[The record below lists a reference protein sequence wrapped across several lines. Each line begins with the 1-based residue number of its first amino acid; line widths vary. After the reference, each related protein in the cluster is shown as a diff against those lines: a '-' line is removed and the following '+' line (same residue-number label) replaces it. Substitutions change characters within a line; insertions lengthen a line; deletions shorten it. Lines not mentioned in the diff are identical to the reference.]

1 MSLQIQQ
8 SSYSAARRRHHAVQ
22 ALGEGLARTK
32 LIGTTE
38 APRCH
43 PYRHGPSLPGQIVE
57 NAPINAVDA
66 SRCQAAGRTFGH
78 HGARPCLYG
87 DLIRSRQHTGHS
99 ERTGNK
105 GQQRR
110 GHGQSTMDMSPGL
123 SPIRP
128 SSTRP
133 ASTESA
139 GEPIS
144 IWRRHYRPCSV
155 AAITGNFPRSV
166 PRTRPNMMRL
176 VTVPSRYIA
185 GSLAHKPFKAL
196 GRTSGA
202 C

>member
-1 MSLQIQQ
+1 MPTKK
-8 SSYSAARRRHHAVQ
+8 VN
-22 ALGEGLARTK
+22 GERQYPG
-32 LIGTTE
+32 E

-128 SSTRP
+128 SSTSP

-139 GEPIS
+139 GEPASLRHQQRCNALPRGPAGMTGFTAYVAESRARGTTWMMIS
-144 IWRRHYRPCSV
+144 DEATFE
-155 AAITGNFPRSV
+155 AAVPPREA
-166 PRTRPNMMRL
+166 PAL
-176 VTVPSRYIA
+176 V
-185 GSLAHKPFKAL
+185 
-196 GRTSGA
+196 SGA
-202 C
+202 GPSVIALSVSMCHVT